1 MGSDKKLLTTD
12 VFEAMAPS
20 LDQARADVLV
30 VHGDVWTEEP
40 GYRYGQKWDLRR
52 LLERNIKSPIGFLSA
67 WQNQIARH

>member
-30 VHGDVWTEEP
+30 VHGDVWIEEP
-40 GYRYGQKWDLRR
+40 GYRLFTGAP
-52 LLERNIKSPIGFLSA
+52 KSNLSGLNMIHAILCTPIGITA
-67 WQNQIARH
+67 